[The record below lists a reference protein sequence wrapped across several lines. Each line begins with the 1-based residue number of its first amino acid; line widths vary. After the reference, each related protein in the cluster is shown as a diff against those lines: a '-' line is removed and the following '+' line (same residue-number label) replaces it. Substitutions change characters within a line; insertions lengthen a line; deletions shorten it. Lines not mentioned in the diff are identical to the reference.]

1 MQRIG
6 VLAVFLFVAAG
17 VLATVFGNVRGI
29 VHDPQHRPVQDVAV
43 ILKAINSE
51 FTERTQT
58 NAEGEFHFEAVPL
71 GEYTVSVSD
80 VTFVAQPQTITVLS
94 GTAPIVHLELR
105 LPTAKETV
113 TVSAG
118 EGQSE
123 TVTPSTLVERLQI
136 QETPGASRS
145 NSLAMVTDFVPGAYV
160 THDQLHIRGGHQVS
174 WLIDGV
180 SIPNTNIASNLGP
193 QIDPKDIDALEVQR
207 GSYSA
212 DYGDRTY
219 GVFNVAPRTGFERN
233 NEAELM
239 LSAGNFYQT
248 DNQLNFGGHSNRLA
262 YYASLNGNRTNLG
275 LQTPTSAVVHD
286 AANGFGGFT
295 SLIFN
300 ATPKDQLRF
309 VAQSRRDFYQVP
321 FDPADPNNAPGQF
334 LRDANSESDSFA
346 AFSWVRTLNPGLL
359 LTVSP
364 FFHRNSANYESSAQ
378 DFPSSATEDRASNY
392 EGGQATLSWI
402 AKRNNL
408 RVGLY
413 GFAQEDHQTFGL
425 VCHDPSP
432 SQCQGST
439 LSETDNPSGGQV
451 AVYAEDQLKAT
462 SWLALNAG
470 VRQTHFSGGVVENA
484 TSPRFGV
491 SLRIPKLNWVF
502 RGFYGHFYQAPPLL
516 TVSGPLLQLATSQ
529 NLGFVPLH
537 GERDEEHQVGV
548 TIPFRGWTLD
558 ADSFL
563 TRASN
568 FFDHNNFNNSEIFIP
583 ITIEGARI
591 SGWELT
597 LRSPRLHN
605 RGQIYLT
612 YSNQLAIGCGGIN
625 GGLTDFSFG
634 GGCGLLDHDQRNT
647 LHVGGQFSFP
657 WRVFASTDIS
667 YASGFTN
674 GNQPRMTPGDHL
686 EPHTTFD
693 LSLGKEFGERFS
705 VNLQAINVANRRAL
719 LDNSFTFGG
728 THFLNPREIFVQ
740 LRYRFHY

>member
-1 MQRIG
+1 MRRIG
-6 VLAVFLFVAAG
+6 VLAVFLFAAAG
-17 VLATVFGNVRGI
+17 ISATIFGNVRGI
-29 VHDPQHRPVQDVAV
+29 VHDPQHRPVQDVTV
-43 ILKAINSE
+43 ILKAIHSE

-58 NAEGEFHFEAVPL
+58 NAEGEFHFEAVAL
-71 GEYTVSVSD
+71 GEYTVSISD

-94 GTAPIVHLELR
+94 GTAPILHLELR
-105 LPTAKETV
+105 LPSEKETV
-113 TVSAG
+113 IVSAE

-145 NSLAMVTDFVPGAYV
+145 NSLAMITDFVPGAYL

-180 SIPNTNIASNLGP
+180 PIPNTNIASNLGP
-193 QIDPKDIDALEVQR
+193 QIDPKDIDAVEVQR

-219 GVFNVAPRTGFERN
+219 GIFNVAPRTGFERN
-233 NEAELM
+233 NQGELT

-248 DNQLNFGGHSNRLA
+248 DDQLNFGGHGNRLA

-286 AANGFGGFT
+286 AADGFGGFT

-321 FDPADPNNAPGQF
+321 FDPADPNNTPGQF
-334 LRDANSESDSFA
+334 LRDANRESDSFA
-346 AFSWVRTLNPGLL
+346 ALSWVRTLNSSLL

-364 FFHRNSANYESSAQ
+364 FFHRNSANYESSAH

-392 EGGQATLSWI
+392 EGGQATLSWV

-413 GFAQEDHQTFGL
+413 GFAQQDRQTFGL
-425 VCHDPSP
+425 VCHDLSQ

-439 LSETDNPSGGQV
+439 LSEIDNPSGSQV
-451 AVYAEDQLKAT
+451 VVYAEDQLQAT
-462 SWLALNAG
+462 SWLTLNAG

-484 TSPRFGV
+484 TSPRFGA
-491 SLRIPKLNWVF
+491 SLRIPRLNWVF

-529 NLGFVPLH
+529 NLGFVPLR
-537 GERDEEHQVGV
+537 GERDEEHQFGV
-548 TIPFRGWTLD
+548 TIPVRGWTLD
-558 ADSFL
+558 ADNFL
-563 TRASN
+563 TRANN
-568 FFDHNNFNNSEIFIP
+568 FFDHNNFNNSGIFIP

-591 SGWELT
+591 NGWELT

-605 RGQIYLT
+605 HGQIYLT
-612 YSNQLAIGCGGIN
+612 YSNQLALGCGGIN

-647 LHVGGQFSFP
+647 LHIGGQFSFP
-657 WRVFASTDIS
+657 WRVSASTDVS

-674 GNQPRMTPGDHL
+674 GNQPPMTTGDHL

-705 VNLQAINVANRRAL
+705 VDLQALNVANRRVL

-740 LRYRFHY
+740 LHYRFHY

>member
-1 MQRIG
+1 MRRIG
-6 VLAVFLFVAAG
+6 VLVVFLFAAAG
-17 VLATVFGNVRGI
+17 VSATIFGNVRGI
-29 VHDPQHRPVQDVAV
+29 VHDPQHRPVPDVTV
-43 ILKAINSE
+43 ILKAVHSE

-58 NAEGEFHFEAVPL
+58 NAQGEFHFEAVPL
-71 GEYTVSVSD
+71 GEYTVSISD
-80 VTFVAQPQTITVLS
+80 VTFVAQPQTVTVFS
-94 GTAPIVHLELR
+94 GTTPILHLELR
-105 LPTAKETV
+105 LPSEKETV
-113 TVSAG
+113 IVSAE

-145 NSLAMVTDFVPGAYV
+145 NSLAMITNFVPGAYL

-180 SIPNTNIASNLGP
+180 PIPNTNIASNLGP

-219 GVFNVAPRTGFERN
+219 GIFNVEPRTGFERN
-233 NEAELM
+233 NEAELT

-248 DNQLNFGGHSNRLA
+248 DSQLNLGGHSNRLA

-321 FDPADPNNAPGQF
+321 FDPGDPSNTPGQF
-334 LRDANSESDSFA
+334 LRDANRESDSFA
-346 AFSWVRTLNPGLL
+346 ALSWVRTLNSNLL

-364 FFHRNSANYESSAQ
+364 FFHHNSANYQSSAQ
-378 DFPSSATEDRASNY
+378 DFPSSATEDRASDY
-392 EGGQATLSWI
+392 EGGQATLSWV
-402 AKRNNL
+402 AKRNTL
-408 RVGLY
+408 RVGLF
-413 GFAQEDHQTFGL
+413 GFAQQDRQTFGL
-425 VCHDPSP
+425 VCHDLSQN
-432 SQCQGST
+432 QCQGST
-439 LSETDNPSGGQV
+439 LSETDNPSGSQV
-451 AVYAEDQLKAT
+451 VVYAEDQLKAT

-484 TSPRFGV
+484 TSPRLGA
-491 SLRIPKLNWVF
+491 SLRIPKLHWVF

-516 TVSGPLLQLATSQ
+516 TLSGPLLQLATSQ

-537 GERDEEHQVGV
+537 GERDEEHQFGV
-548 TIPFRGWTLD
+548 TIPVRGWTLD
-558 ADSFL
+558 ADNFL
-563 TRASN
+563 TRANN

-583 ITIEGARI
+583 ITVAGARI
-591 SGWELT
+591 KGWELT

-605 RGQIYLT
+605 HGQIYLT
-612 YSNQLAIGCGGIN
+612 YSNQLALGCGGIN

-647 LHVGGQFSFP
+647 LHIGGQFSFP
-657 WRVFASTDIS
+657 WRVSASTDVS

-674 GNQPRMTPGDHL
+674 GNQPPMTPGDHL
-686 EPHTTFD
+686 QPHTTFD

-705 VNLQAINVANRRAL
+705 ANLQALNVANRRVL

-728 THFLNPREIFVQ
+728 THFLNPREIFLQ

>member
-1 MQRIG
+1 MRRIG
-6 VLAVFLFVAAG
+6 VLAVFLFAAAG
-17 VLATVFGNVRGI
+17 VSATIFGNVRGI
-29 VHDPQHRPVQDVAV
+29 VHDPQHRPVPDVTV
-43 ILKAINSE
+43 ILKAVHSE

-58 NAEGEFHFEAVPL
+58 NAQGEFHFEAVPL
-71 GEYTVSVSD
+71 GEYTVSISD
-80 VTFVAQPQTITVLS
+80 VTFVAQPQTVTVFS
-94 GTAPIVHLELR
+94 GTTPILHLELR
-105 LPTAKETV
+105 LPSEKETV
-113 TVSAG
+113 IVSAE

-145 NSLAMVTDFVPGAYV
+145 NSLAMITNFVPGAYL

-180 SIPNTNIASNLGP
+180 PIPNTNIASNLGP

-219 GVFNVAPRTGFERN
+219 GIFNVEPRTGFERN
-233 NEAELM
+233 NEAELT

-248 DNQLNFGGHSNRLA
+248 DSQLNLGGHSNRLA

-321 FDPADPNNAPGQF
+321 FDPGDPNNTLGQF
-334 LRDANSESDSFA
+334 LRDANRESDSFA
-346 AFSWVRTLNPGLL
+346 ALSWVRTLNSNLL

-364 FFHRNSANYESSAQ
+364 FFHHNSANYQSSAQ
-378 DFPSSATEDRASNY
+378 DFPSSATEDRASDY
-392 EGGQATLSWI
+392 EGGQATLSWV
-402 AKRNNL
+402 AKRNTL
-408 RVGLY
+408 RVGLF
-413 GFAQEDHQTFGL
+413 GFAQQDRQTFGL
-425 VCHDPSP
+425 VCHDLSQN
-432 SQCQGST
+432 QCQGST
-439 LSETDNPSGGQV
+439 LSETDNPSGSQV
-451 AVYAEDQLKAT
+451 VVYAEDQLKAT

-484 TSPRFGV
+484 TSPRLGA
-491 SLRIPKLNWVF
+491 SLRIPKLHWVF

-516 TVSGPLLQLATSQ
+516 TLSGPLLQLATSQ

-537 GERDEEHQVGV
+537 GERDEEHQFGV
-548 TIPFRGWTLD
+548 TIPVRGWTLD
-558 ADSFL
+558 ADNFL
-563 TRASN
+563 TRANN

-583 ITIEGARI
+583 ITVAGARI
-591 SGWELT
+591 KGWELT

-605 RGQIYLT
+605 HGQIYLT
-612 YSNQLAIGCGGIN
+612 YSNQLALGCGGIN

-647 LHVGGQFSFP
+647 LHIGGQFSFP
-657 WRVFASTDIS
+657 WRVSASTDVS

-674 GNQPRMTPGDHL
+674 GNQPPMTPGDHL
-686 EPHTTFD
+686 QPHTTFD

-705 VNLQAINVANRRAL
+705 ANLQALNVANRRVL

-728 THFLNPREIFVQ
+728 THFLNPREIFLQ